1 MKNLKFLRQKQ
12 NLKQKD
18 LSKILN
24 CSQTLISKWEK
35 NEREPDIEVLKK
47 LSKLFNCSIDYL
59 LDNEDEKKS
68 NSVELDLKE
77 YFTEKQ
83 IELIAI
89 VKQLNNDDIIRVIG
103 YAEALK
109 QKDLS
114 QEDKIDKLL
123 KEYKGV

>member
-1 MKNLKFLRQKQ
+1 MKNLKILRQNN

-18 LSKILN
+18 LSNLLN

-35 NEREPDIEVLKK
+35 DEREPDIEVLKK
-47 LSKLFNCSIDYL
+47 LSKLFHCSIDYL
-59 LDNEDEKKS
+59 LDNEEEKKS
-68 NSVELDLKE
+68 NSTELDLKE
-77 YFTEKQ
+77 YFTDKQ

-89 VKQLNNDDIIRVIG
+89 VKQLSNDDIVRVIG

-114 QEDKIDKLL
+114 QEDKLDKLL
-123 KEYKGV
+123 KEYKGG